1 LSVLSPK
8 EVADLYRKRAEN
20 YDISASL
27 YYLIGFRFHHYRA
40 LTIDSLDLG
49 KGDTVVELGCGTGLN
64 FPLLQE
70 KIGNEGKIIGVDITD
85 KMLKKARERV
95 RKNNWNNVE
104 FFHGDVA
111 RYNIPDGVDAV
122 FSTFA
127 LTLSPDYD
135 MVIRNCSESLKK
147 GGRIAILDFRMPG
160 GYVRY
165 LAPLMILLTKP
176 FGVRKEL
183 RHRHPWESVEMYF
196 QKSSLSEMYW
206 GFVYLSVGIKD

>member
-1 LSVLSPK
+1 M
-8 EVADLYRKRAEN
+8 
-20 YDISASL
+20 
-27 YYLIGFRFHHYRA
+27 
-40 LTIDSLDLG
+40 
-49 KGDTVVELGCGTGLN
+49 ELGCGTGLN

-176 FGVRKEL
+176 FGVRKDL

-196 QKSSLSEMYW
+196 QRSSLSEMYW